1 MNLASQI
8 NALKFEGPSPS
19 DEDRNPG
26 DGPTD
31 ESQTRLSSGLVLRRI
46 GDARIDGAVA
56 GSRLRGADG
65 GTEGAPS

>member
-8 NALKFEGPSPS
+8 NAFKFEGPSPS

-31 ESQTRLSSGLVLRRI
+31 ESQTRLGSGLVLCRI
-46 GDARIDGAVA
+46 GDA
-56 GSRLRGADG
+56 
-65 GTEGAPS
+65 